1 MADSSFR
8 NYSRI
13 HVQFYNTNVSMLL
26 DSALTA
32 TNRSAR
38 KFSLLDLGCGDGGV
52 IFALH
57 KKGLLENAHE
67 IVGVDISED
76 RIERLKSNLPFVK
89 GIVADA
95 VDVKRLSGSSFDF
108 AICAQLIEHV
118 QNEQGL
124 ITEIAR
130 LVKPGGFAYL
140 SSVVK
145 RRCGV
150 YIYFKQGS
158 FRLDPTHLREFSSE
172 KELLDLLT
180 KERFEIVRAETHPI
194 EFPLPELLL
203 RLSIVS
209 GLTKPD
215 TEFFQKHKRLS
226 RLRTLRLRVPGY
238 DTVEVLARKP
248 KERHS

>member
-8 NYSRI
+8 NYSRM
-13 HVQFYNTNVSMLL
+13 HVQFYNADVSLLL

-32 TNRSAR
+32 TNKSAAR
-38 KFSLLDLGCGDGGV
+38 KFSLLDLGCGDGGI

-57 KKGLLENAHE
+57 KRRLLENANE

-95 VDVKRLSGSSFDF
+95 VDVTQLSGASFDV

-118 QNEQGL
+118 ENEHGL
-124 ITEIAR
+124 IAEIAR

-145 RRCGV
+145 RRWAV

-180 KERFEIVRAETHPI
+180 SEQFEIVRAETRPI
-194 EFPLPELLL
+194 EFPLLELLV
-203 RLSIVS
+203 RLLTVS
-209 GLTKPD
+209 GLARPD
-215 TEFFQKHKRLS
+215 TEFFQKHKRLD
-226 RLRTLRLRVPGY
+226 RLRKLRLRLPGY

-248 KERHS
+248 K